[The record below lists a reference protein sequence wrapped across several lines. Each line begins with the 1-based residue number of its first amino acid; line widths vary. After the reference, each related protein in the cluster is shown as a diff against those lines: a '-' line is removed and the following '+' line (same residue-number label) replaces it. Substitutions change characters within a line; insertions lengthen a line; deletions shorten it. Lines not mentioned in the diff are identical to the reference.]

1 MGFRLRL
8 ASFFVAVLV
17 IVQGLTALLV
27 YQVARQQLIE
37 EGQRQLQVA
46 SAAFSKQLTDVSR
59 RVADSVNLLA
69 LDYAL
74 RSAFAQHD
82 EATLLSALRNHGR
95 RVGARQMFAI
105 DAEGRVQ
112 ADTAGTVAA
121 GARFPYPDLID
132 HALDQP
138 ASAVVAWQGGAQ
150 WMVVVPV
157 FAPNLVGFVAAVIPL
172 DNRLLV
178 QLQGQSTL
186 PRQVELASRGGDGR
200 WQLLAH
206 GDAPADL
213 TRTLL
218 TPRAQLPT
226 LPRTAE
232 VEGREY
238 VVQGLW
244 LDRSEG
250 SAPVAAL
257 LGYSVDDALRP
268 YRNVAFA
275 WGGISLLGLLVGLVG
290 AWLIARGISR
300 PVERL
305 ADAAGRIAA
314 GDYTLADIA
323 SVEPGGRDELA
334 QLATAFARMS
344 DAIREREARILHQ
357 AGHDQVTGLANRAA
371 TEVRIDHAL
380 ASQPDTPAALLM
392 IALERL
398 PEIIKTLGHDVCDRV
413 MRQAGVSLLEPARG
427 GEIARATDGQ
437 FSVFLAHAN
446 RQTAIATAFRIVEAL
461 SEPYHEDDLTLDLAP
476 AVGIALA
483 PAHGTHAG
491 DLLRRAEVALIATR
505 GSDEPVA
512 VYDPDTDPHRPDRL
526 SLMADLREALAH
538 DQGLELHY
546 QPKLNLRSGRVDCV
560 EALVRWRHPRL
571 GMVSPATFVPLAEE
585 SGNVR
590 KLTRWV
596 LATGIAQA
604 GRWQEAGMALRLSL
618 NISARDLDDNDLP
631 RRVSELLTIHRVN
644 PGGIVLE
651 VTESAIMGKPDA
663 AIAVLRRLAELGVDL
678 SIDDFGVGQSSFAY
692 LRRLPVRELKI
703 DQTFIRH
710 LGTSREDR
718 LIVRSIV
725 ELGHH
730 LGYRVTAEGVED
742 QAGLDGLAEFG
753 CDHGQGYLIARPMD
767 GAAFEAFL
775 AAGQWPGPA
784 VASDGAASA

>member
-27 YQVARQQLIE
+27 YRVAREQLIG

-46 SAAFSKQLTDVSR
+46 SSAFSKQLADVSR

-74 RSAFAQHD
+74 RSSFAQHD
-82 EATLLSALRNHGR
+82 QATLLSALRNHGR
-95 RVGARQMFAI
+95 RVGARQMMAI
-105 DAEGRVQ
+105 DAEGNVQ
-112 ADTAGTVAA
+112 ADTGATVAA
-121 GARFPYPDLID
+121 GTRFPYPDLID

-138 ASAVVAWQGGAQ
+138 AAAVVAWQGGAQ

-157 FAPNLVGFVAAVIPL
+157 FAPNLVGFVAAIIPL
-172 DNRLLV
+172 DNRLLT

-186 PRQVELASRGGDGR
+186 PKQVELASLERDGQWR
-200 WQLLAH
+200 LLAH

-218 TPRAQLPT
+218 MAGTQLPT
-226 LPRTAE
+226 TPRTRR

-238 VVQGLW
+238 VVQGVW

-250 SAPVAAL
+250 SAPVAAM

-268 YRNVAFA
+268 YRNVAYA
-275 WGGISLLGLLVGLVG
+275 WGAISVLGLLVGLIG

-323 SVEPGGRDELA
+323 TPEPGGRDELA
-334 QLATAFARMS
+334 QLETAFAGMS
-344 DAIREREARILHQ
+344 AAIREREARILHQ
-357 AGHDQVTGLANRAA
+357 SSHDQVTGLANRATA
-371 TEVRIDHAL
+371 EVMIDRVL
-380 ASQPDTPAALLM
+380 AEQPGTPAALLM
-392 IALERL
+392 VVLERL
-398 PEIIKTLGHDVCDRV
+398 PEIIKTLGHEVCDRA
-413 MRQAGVSLLEPARG
+413 MRHAGESLQEPTRG
-427 GEIARATDGQ
+427 GVIARATDGQ
-437 FSVFLAHAN
+437 FSVFLPQTN
-446 RQTAIATAFRIVEAL
+446 RQAAIATAFRIVEAL
-461 SEPYHEDDLTLDLAP
+461 SEPYREDDFILDLAP

-483 PAHGTHAG
+483 PTHGDHAG
-491 DLLRRAEVALIATR
+491 ELLRRAEVALIATR
-505 GSDEPVA
+505 GADEPVA
-512 VYDPDTDPHRPDRL
+512 VYDPGTDPHRPDRL
-526 SLMADLREALAH
+526 SLMADLRDALTH

-546 QPKLNLRSGRVDCV
+546 QPKLNLHNGHIDCA

-596 LATGIAQA
+596 LAAGIAQA
-604 GRWQEAGMALRLSL
+604 GRWQEAGLGLRLSL

-631 RRVSELLTIHRVN
+631 RRVAELLSIHRVN
-644 PGGIVLE
+644 AGSIVLE

-703 DQTFIRH
+703 DQTFVRH
-710 LGTSREDR
+710 LGDAREDQ

-725 ELGHH
+725 DLGHS
-730 LGYRVTAEGVED
+730 LGYHVTAEGVED
-742 QAGLDGLAEFG
+742 SAGLMQLAGMG

-767 GAAFEAFL
+767 AAAFEAFL
-775 AAGQWPGPA
+775 AAGQWPGRELGESR
-784 VASDGAASA
+784 VANA